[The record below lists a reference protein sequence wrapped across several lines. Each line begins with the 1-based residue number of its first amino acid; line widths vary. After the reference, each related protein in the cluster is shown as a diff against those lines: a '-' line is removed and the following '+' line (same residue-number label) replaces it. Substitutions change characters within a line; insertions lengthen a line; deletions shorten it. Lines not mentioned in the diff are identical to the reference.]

1 MFNRFFTQTYLEVI
15 AMKTRLITLSSF
27 ICLLGLTETQVWA
40 ADVVMF
46 STTRTTTTTINNADS
61 DSLPLDNAGTT
72 TLEPFAGSN
81 YLIHFHAECSVKAD
95 DDNTSLSIA
104 IVVDPGE
111 PDEQMVS
118 PTGLNRNELCTSIKP
133 NPGES
138 AKHHRFSVGTSVLVS
153 VSGHEFH
160 QIEVHRQIS
169 SFNPGEEAIIDEIS
183 LAVVAQ

>member
-72 TLEPFAGSN
+72 TLEPFGGSK

-95 DDNTSLSIA
+95 DDSTSLRIA

-111 PDEQMVS
+111 PDEQVVS
-118 PTGLNRNELCTSIKP
+118 PTGLNTNELCTSIKP

-138 AKHHRFSVGTSVLVS
+138 AQHHRFSVGTNVLVS
-153 VSGHEFH
+153 VSGHQFH
-160 QIEVHRQIS
+160 QIEVQRQIGN
-169 SFNPGEEAIIDEIS
+169 FDPGEEALIDELS